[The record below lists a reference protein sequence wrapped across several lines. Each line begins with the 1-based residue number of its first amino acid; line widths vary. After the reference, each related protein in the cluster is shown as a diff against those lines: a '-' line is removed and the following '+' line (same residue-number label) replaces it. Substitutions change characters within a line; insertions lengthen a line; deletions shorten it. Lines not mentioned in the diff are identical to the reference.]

1 LADDFNWVTLPF
13 PSKSSCYVAWYSH
26 YSYYAGGKDKSKQLT
41 LGKSLLYIL
50 IAIVLIFL
58 FMVVVGSLQ

>member
-1 LADDFNWVTLPF
+1 M
-13 PSKSSCYVAWYSH
+13 SVAWYSH